1 MPFAI
6 ERLLQCRQTLRCNR
20 SHTLFLLAPL
30 LHTGHPHS
38 QRPTFSD
45 TFRERARARAR
56 ESESESESVK
66 ATPQHRGTSLARSV
80 TSRKSNDFKLN
91 NLANTPSVA
100 VVCVVVVLVF
110 VVCVCQKR
118 TCFT

>member
-1 MPFAI
+1 MPLAI

-45 TFRERARARAR
+45 TFTERERARAR
-56 ESESESESVK
+56 ESESESERERARARAK
-66 ATPQHRGTSLARSV
+66 ASRRHR
-80 TSRKSNDFKLN
+80 
-91 NLANTPSVA
+91 NTEVPPWPGV
-100 VVCVVVVLVF
+100 
-110 VVCVCQKR
+110 
-118 TCFT
+118 